1 LCRPIGQH
9 NFIFTANIPPPGR
22 LMKKTLFILCT
33 LWGGLQIAY
42 AQKSITLKGEI
53 KNPVNNKVI
62 IANLTAT
69 RLEAKQNMQE
79 LILAPDG
86 TFTVTL
92 PATEDYNWIAFLNG
106 NLRADFVA
114 AKGANLSVKA
124 DAGNWQNS
132 IQYTGKGKEVA
143 EFFAQYPRDRGNLFE
158 YSKNTQE
165 LSIREPGQYK
175 KTIDSLM
182 ADEYVYLDTKK
193 ANLPK
198 DFYIYWKDY
207 IRYMN
212 HFSLLTYPLQ
222 HESIKKNTKNI
233 QSVPKESYVVAK
245 MAPAAFDDKYLSL
258 GTYQS
263 YVENY
268 FPAMLN
274 AAGYL
279 NILRVNQANGTED
292 RSTALQQTDSVLQ
305 LLYKTVPEKTA
316 ELIAAKAI
324 FNGSQGWTVE
334 EMGQRIEAYNRRFPK
349 SPNNEILRAAFK
361 EIKKFNPGEPA
372 LDFNF
377 TSLDGKA
384 MKLSDLKG
392 KVVYMDFW
400 ASWCGP
406 CKGEMPYA
414 KQLKEY
420 FKDNKDVVFLYVSI
434 DEKEDAWKRGITAM
448 DISGIHARTPGW
460 TGEIS
465 ALYKINSV
473 PSYFLIDKKG
483 NFVLKKTPR
492 PSQSEELKKEI
503 EKLL

>member
-1 LCRPIGQH
+1 
-9 NFIFTANIPPPGR
+9 
-22 LMKKTLFILCT
+22 MKKTLFILCI
-33 LWGGLQIAY
+33 LWGGLQHVQ

-62 IANLTAT
+62 VANLTAT
-69 RLEAKQNMQE
+69 RLEAKQNLQE
-79 LILAPDG
+79 LTLAPDG

-92 PATEDYNWIAFLNG
+92 PATEDYNWMVLANG
-106 NLRADFVA
+106 NLRTDFLA
-114 AKGANLSVKA
+114 PKGASLTVKA
-124 DAGNWQNS
+124 DGSNWQNS
-132 IQYTGKGKEVA
+132 IQYSGKGKDVA
-143 EFFAQYPRDRGNLFE
+143 GFLARYALDRHDLFA

-165 LSIREPGQYK
+165 LAIREPDQYK
-175 KTIDSLM
+175 KVIDSLM
-182 ADEYVYLDTKK
+182 ADEYAYLDTKK
-193 ANLPK
+193 GNLPK
-198 DFYIYWKDY
+198 DFYSYWKDY

-222 HESIKKNTKNI
+222 HEGKKKNTQNI
-233 QSVPKESYVVAK
+233 QRVPQENYVVAK
-245 MAPAAFDDKYLSL
+245 MAPMAFDDKYLSL
-258 GTYQS
+258 VTYQS

-274 AAGYL
+274 AAGYM
-279 NILRVNQANGTED
+279 NMIRMDPATRAED
-292 RSTALQQTDSVLQ
+292 RTQALQQTDSVLK
-305 LLYKTVPEKTA
+305 LLYTKVPEKTA
-316 ELIAAKAI
+316 ELMAARAI

-334 EMGQRIEAYNRRFPK
+334 EMGARIDVYSRRFPK

-377 TSLDGKA
+377 TTLDGKP

-434 DEKEDAWKRGITAM
+434 DEKEEAWKRGITAM

-460 TGEIS
+460 AGEIS
-465 ALYKINSV
+465 ALYKISSV